1 MVIEKEPFRLYKE
14 EPSKREFWVTM
25 RLNAEERELLNQ
37 DKKLLNIDRDS
48 TTIKAL
54 ILAGRNVLH
63 DPKIQPFFKIFLRI
77 QKKGEEIDL

>member
-1 MVIEKEPFRLYKE
+1 MVIEKKKFSLYNTEGNKQDI
-14 EPSKREFWVTM
+14 VAL
-25 RLNAEERELLNQ
+25 RLNAEERELLNK
-37 DKKLLNIDRDS
+37 DKKLLNMDRDG

-77 QKKGEEIDL
+77 QAKGEEIDM